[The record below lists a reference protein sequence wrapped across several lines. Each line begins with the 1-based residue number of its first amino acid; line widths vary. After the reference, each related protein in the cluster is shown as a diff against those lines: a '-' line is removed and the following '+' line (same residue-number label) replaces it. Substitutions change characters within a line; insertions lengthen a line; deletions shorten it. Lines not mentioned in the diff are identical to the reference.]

1 VKPIAWPGL
10 IALSLTLSGCNDPPA
25 TPPAAPAPTATRPA
39 TPPATTGQRG
49 GGLPYEITGSEVW
62 DVPDPVSKRDYQ
74 IFVTLPPSYAD
85 NPGRRY
91 PVLYVTDADYAFP
104 IIRQLARRLNIDKPV
119 VDEFILVGLS
129 YAKGNGGME
138 SRRRDYTPTAAGA
151 PGTPA
156 GTVHGGGDAYVAY
169 LRDQVMPAVAKRYRT
184 DEANRLFLGHSYGS
198 LLGLQI
204 MFSQPELFSGYI
216 LGSPSLWYDNH
227 VMAETEAAYAAAHKD
242 LPARAYMFV
251 GEYEDMRPG
260 DPRYATR
267 YNMVSDART
276 LDKTLKAR
284 RYPSLDLSLE
294 VLNDEDHLSVAPRGF
309 THGLKHLLPAEP
321 S

>member
-1 VKPIAWPGL
+1 
-10 IALSLTLSGCNDPPA
+10 
-25 TPPAAPAPTATRPA
+25 
-39 TPPATTGQRG
+39 
-49 GGLPYEITGSEVW
+49 
-62 DVPDPVSKRDYQ
+62 
-74 IFVTLPPSYAD
+74 
-85 NPGRRY
+85 
-91 PVLYVTDADYAFP
+91 
-104 IIRQLARRLNIDKPV
+104 
-119 VDEFILVGLS
+119 
-129 YAKGNGGME
+129 
-138 SRRRDYTPTAAGA
+138 
-151 PGTPA
+151 
-156 GTVHGGGDAYVAY
+156 
-169 LRDQVMPAVAKRYRT
+169 
-184 DEANRLFLGHSYGS
+184 
-198 LLGLQI
+198 

-227 VMAETEAAYAAAHKD
+227 VMAKAEAGYAAAHKD